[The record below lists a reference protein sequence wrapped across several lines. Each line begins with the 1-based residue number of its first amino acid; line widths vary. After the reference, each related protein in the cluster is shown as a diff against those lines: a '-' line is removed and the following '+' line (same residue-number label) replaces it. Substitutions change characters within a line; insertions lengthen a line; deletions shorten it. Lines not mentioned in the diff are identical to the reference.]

1 MIKGLVP
8 TYLETSAKHPRGELP
23 SGDGPGAGAVSELA
37 PVIIVIIIIQ
47 CRSATIRPAAGILL
61 VHFVARRAPA
71 PVPGQSPSS
80 AARYFIIPS
89 NGANCVCFFA
99 PTATLICLL
108 QLPAIEAEDL

>member
-1 MIKGLVP
+1 MKGLP
-8 TYLETSAKHPRGELP
+8 TYLETGAKHSRGEFP
-23 SGDGPGAGAVSELA
+23 GGYRPGAGAGAVSEPT

-71 PVPGQSPSS
+71 PVLGSS

-89 NGANCVCFFA
+89 NGPNCVCFFTT
-99 PTATLICLL
+99 TATLICLL

>member
-1 MIKGLVP
+1 MKGLVP

-23 SGDGPGAGAVSELA
+23 SGDGPGAGAGAVSELA

-71 PVPGQSPSS
+71 PVPGQSPS

-89 NGANCVCFFA
+89 NGTNCVCFFA

>member
-1 MIKGLVP
+1 MMKGLVP
-8 TYLETSAKHPRGELP
+8 TYLETGAKHPRGEFP

-47 CRSATIRPAAGILL
+47 CRSATIRPAAWILL
-61 VHFVARRAPA
+61 VHFVARRAPV
-71 PVPGQSPSS
+71 PVQGSS

-89 NGANCVCFFA
+89 NGTNCVCFFA

>member
-1 MIKGLVP
+1 MKGLVP

-47 CRSATIRPAAGILL
+47 CRSATIPPAIMLL
-61 VHFVARRAPA
+61 VARRAPG
-71 PVPGQSPSS
+71 PGSGTT
-80 AARYFIIPS
+80 ARYFIIPS
-89 NGANCVCFFA
+89 NGPNCVCFFA